1 MTYMNIRVR
10 IVAVTVT
17 AGLALSGCSDATPTP
32 AAPAAP
38 EATTAEATIAA
49 TAKPSPSASPSP
61 VLADGR
67 SAVYLT
73 GLGAKTISFDLIDF
87 LTGDAAKAQ
96 WKKEHPDNPDG
107 PDNDYMIVNN
117 NTKLRTLP
125 VATDAKIVV
134 LASLGSTDTKT
145 IDFAALPAALKEQQK
160 GITLT
165 APQIAVLPFW
175 LTVKEGSVVKV
186 EEQFV
191 P

>member
-38 EATTAEATIAA
+38 EATTAEATTAA